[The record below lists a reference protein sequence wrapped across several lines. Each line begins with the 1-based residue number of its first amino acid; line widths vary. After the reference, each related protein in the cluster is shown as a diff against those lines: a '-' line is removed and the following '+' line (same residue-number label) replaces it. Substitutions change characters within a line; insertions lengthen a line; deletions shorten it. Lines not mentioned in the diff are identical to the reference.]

1 MAAEAGFHDRSLTSS
16 DGTRLHARIWP
27 VDQPRAWL
35 AIAHGLGEHSGRYE
49 RLARA
54 MSGYRIGCCAVDLR
68 GMGRSAG
75 RRGHLER
82 WQQWVD
88 DYACFYQTVLED
100 AGGTEVV
107 PLGHSFGG
115 LVVVSAVLS
124 GAVDPSR
131 FVLSNPAFRAAVEV
145 PGWKLLLGRA
155 ASRVVP
161 ALTMANEVN
170 PALISRD
177 PSVVEA
183 YRNDPL
189 VHDRVSARLFVEWS
203 AASRE
208 ALGRAAE
215 IKLPFLLIV
224 GSDDRLIDPQGAA
237 EFSSRATVE
246 HTTKV
251 YPGRYHEPFND
262 LGADEVFADLARWL
276 ERSD

>member
-1 MAAEAGFHDRSLTSS
+1 LAAEAGFRDTSLTSR

-27 VDQPRAWL
+27 VDQPRVWL

-54 MSGYRIGCCAVDLR
+54 MSGYRIGCYAVDLR
-68 GMGRSAG
+68 GMGRSEG

-88 DYACFYQTVLED
+88 DYACFYQAVLED

-145 PGWKLLLGRA
+145 PSWKLRLGRA
-155 ASRVVP
+155 ASRLVP
-161 ALTMANEVN
+161 ALTMANEVD

-177 PSVVEA
+177 PSVVDA
-183 YRNDPL
+183 YRNDSL
-189 VHDRVSARLFVEWS
+189 VHDRISARLFVEWS
-203 AASRE
+203 AASE
-208 ALGRAAE
+208 QALARAPE

-237 EFSSRATVE
+237 EFSSRVTVD
-246 HTTKV
+246 HTTRL

-262 LGADEVFADLARWL
+262 LGADEVFADLAGWL